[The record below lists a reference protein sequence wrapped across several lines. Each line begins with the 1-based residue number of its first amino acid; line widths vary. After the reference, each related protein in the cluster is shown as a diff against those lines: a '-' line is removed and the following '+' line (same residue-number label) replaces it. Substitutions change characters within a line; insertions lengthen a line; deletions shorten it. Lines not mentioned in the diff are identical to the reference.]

1 MKSEKKSLIFLL
13 LSFLILINFSLTEN
27 SNDEDLIDISSG
39 YTHVDPKDKIYFYI
53 AVLSTNDVHGHF
65 YPDEFEIK
73 GYNYSQ
79 GGFDYLAKYINILRN
94 EYPKRL
100 LYLDAGDLFKGGTE
114 SVFSNGEIM
123 TESLNLMECQ
133 AATFGDHEFDYSREF
148 LEDKVNKA
156 TFPYLSTNI
165 YDTKKKTKQA
175 FGPNQLTSQVY
186 KFNVTNIYRSKR
198 ENDDLNNLPDVI
210 NVGIIGLTKEMKKDE
225 IKGEGYEDITFLNYK
240 DELILE
246 AKRLREEEDCL
257 AVLLLTH
264 LGISCGTEKTMELN
278 MYKSQTPQ
286 DLCNNEDELY
296 QLIVSLDK
304 NTIDGVITGHKH
316 QQVHHWVNGVPIMS
330 SIDQG
335 FYANIMYI
343 PFKWSAAEQ
352 KYELTK
358 SKLQIEGPIPICD
371 QIFNVTQKCDVAKP
385 SQIEEILPL
394 VNYKFHGV
402 KIEKDGVLNATHEK
416 YDEQYENYTEKIC
429 DIVGIEEPIRISDN
443 GDFYIGNI
451 ITEVQ
456 RRMTGA
462 DMSLIGY
469 DFMKTKW
476 NPGKLPKYKIYE
488 VIPFANNLCTFVMKG
503 NEIKKM
509 MSILQINDKKYYP
522 TSGIKQTMSKNEKG
536 QYYLS
541 DIKLFN
547 GYEESEIIAE
557 REYLVS
563 TIEYLIKDGG
573 SDFNKIL
580 KWYTPQDLN
589 CEYGDIRD
597 LVEIYLKAQNI
608 VDVTK
613 YKDIKN
619 PKIKFID

>member
-13 LSFLILINFSLTEN
+13 LSFLILINFTLSEN

-39 YTHVDPKDKIYFYI
+39 YTHVDPKDRIYFYI

-65 YPDEFEIK
+65 YPDELEIK

-79 GGFDYLAKYINILRN
+79 GGFDYLAKYVNILRN
-94 EYPKRL
+94 EFPKRL

-114 SVFSNGEIM
+114 SVLSNGEIM

-148 LEDKVNKA
+148 LEDKVNKS

-175 FGPNQLTSQVY
+175 FGSNQLTSQVY
-186 KFNVTNIYRSKR
+186 QFNVTNMHRGKT
-198 ENDDLNNLPDVI
+198 ENDNLNNLPDVI
-210 NVGIIGLTKEMKKDE
+210 NVGIIGLTKGLKKDE
-225 IKGEGYEDITFLNYK
+225 IKGEGYEDITFLSYR

-246 AKRLREEEDCL
+246 ANRLREEENCL

-343 PFKWSAAEQ
+343 PFKWSAAKQ
-352 KYELTK
+352 IYELVK

-385 SQIEEILPL
+385 SKIEEYLPL
-394 VNYKFHGV
+394 INYKFHGV
-402 KIEKDGVLNATHEK
+402 KIEKDDVLNATHEK

-451 ITEVQ
+451 ITEIQ
-456 RRMTGA
+456 SRMTGA

-488 VIPFANNLCTFVMKG
+488 VIPFENNLCTFVMKG

-509 MSILQINDKKYYP
+509 MSILQTSDKKYYP

-536 QYYLS
+536 EYYLS

-547 GYEESEIIAE
+547 GYDESELIAE

-597 LVEIYLKAQNI
+597 LVEKYLKAQNI

-619 PKIKFID
+619 PKIKFIN

>member
-1 MKSEKKSLIFLL
+1 M
-13 LSFLILINFSLTEN
+13 
-27 SNDEDLIDISSG
+27 
-39 YTHVDPKDKIYFYI
+39 
-53 AVLSTNDVHGHF
+53 
-65 YPDEFEIK
+65 
-73 GYNYSQ
+73 
-79 GGFDYLAKYINILRN
+79 
-94 EYPKRL
+94 
-100 LYLDAGDLFKGGTE
+100 
-114 SVFSNGEIM
+114 
-123 TESLNLMECQ
+123 
-133 AATFGDHEFDYSREF
+133 
-148 LEDKVNKA
+148 
-156 TFPYLSTNI
+156 
-165 YDTKKKTKQA
+165 
-175 FGPNQLTSQVY
+175 
-186 KFNVTNIYRSKR
+186 
-198 ENDDLNNLPDVI
+198 
-210 NVGIIGLTKEMKKDE
+210 
-225 IKGEGYEDITFLNYK
+225 
-240 DELILE
+240 
-246 AKRLREEEDCL
+246 REEEDCL

-429 DIVGIEEPIRISDN
+429 DIVGIEEPIRISDK

>member
-13 LSFLILINFSLTEN
+13 LSFLILINFTLSEN

-39 YTHVDPKDKIYFYI
+39 YTHVDPKDRIYFYI

-65 YPDEFEIK
+65 YPDELEIK

-79 GGFDYLAKYINILRN
+79 GGFDYLAKYVNILRN
-94 EYPKRL
+94 EFPKRL

-114 SVFSNGEIM
+114 SVLSNGEIM

-148 LEDKVNKA
+148 LEDKVNKS

-165 YDTKKKTKQA
+165 YNTKKKTKQA
-175 FGPNQLTSQVY
+175 FGSNQLTSQVY
-186 KFNVTNIYRSKR
+186 QFNVTNMHRGKT
-198 ENDDLNNLPDVI
+198 ENDNLNNLPDVI
-210 NVGIIGLTKEMKKDE
+210 NVGIIGLTKGLKKDE
-225 IKGEGYEDITFLNYK
+225 IKGEGYEDITFLSYR

-246 AKRLREEEDCL
+246 ANRLREEENCL

-343 PFKWSAAEQ
+343 PFKWSAAKQ
-352 KYELTK
+352 IYELVK

-385 SQIEEILPL
+385 SKIEEYLPL
-394 VNYKFHGV
+394 INYKFHGV
-402 KIEKDGVLNATHEK
+402 KIEKEGVLNATHEK

-451 ITEVQ
+451 ITEIQ
-456 RRMTGA
+456 SRMTGA

-488 VIPFANNLCTFVMKG
+488 VIPFENNLCTFVMKG

-509 MSILQINDKKYYP
+509 MSILQTSDKKYYP

-536 QYYLS
+536 EYYLS

-547 GYEESEIIAE
+547 GYDESELIAE

-580 KWYTPQDLN
+580 
-589 CEYGDIRD
+589 
-597 LVEIYLKAQNI
+597 
-608 VDVTK
+608 
-613 YKDIKN
+613 
-619 PKIKFID
+619 